1 MARYNNGMRLSR
13 FVCNEIKV
21 IEEIL
26 EGREM
31 PNYYSV
37 RDVTKKLFK
46 YYVEEKEIQANE
58 AIENICHFLDS
69 RNILYSRKEI
79 NGLAEWYDVK
89 KSTLLRRSVEP
100 LVFSKTDQEIL
111 MSLGKREE
119 QRLLFSFMLIA
130 KFQRLYTKMQ
140 EPNKIYYDINS
151 VGALVGMNVGAV
163 RRGIKE
169 IGLCGFILAPFD
181 SSCIIV
187 NCLSDDDEKEVLSI
201 YDFEPS
207 MNIINDIFI
216 KLVGKQE
223 KKVMAIPLD
232 DCEDC
237 IVYDSINMALRELGI
252 NAKSDI
258 SVCCKL
264 NRLSRDGYMFFLVEE
279 DDTEEF
285 LNFVAYYYR
294 NNIAN
299 NYRRMKKDGS
309 LMGVKIIWCNG
320 KIIRD
325 IYNRFMEVVK
335 EQ

>member
-1 MARYNNGMRLSR
+1 MTMRLEK
-13 FVCNEIKV
+13 FVANEVKV

-26 EGREM
+26 ESEEI
-31 PNYYSV
+31 PQYYNI
-37 RDVTKKLFK
+37 RQLTKKLFK
-46 YYVEEKEIQANE
+46 YYVEEQGQQIDE
-58 AIENICHFLDS
+58 AIENIYNFLD
-69 RNILYSRKEI
+69 RKGILYSKKEI
-79 NGLAEWYDVK
+79 NSLAEWYDPK
-89 KSTLLRRSVEP
+89 KSRKLRKDVP
-100 LVFSKTDQEIL
+100 PMVFYESEVDIIRGLE
-111 MSLGKREE
+111 KREHK
-119 QRLLFSFMLIA
+119 RMLLGFMIIA
-130 KFQRLYTKMQ
+130 KIQKLYSNMK
-140 EPNKIYYDINS
+140 EPSHIYYTINE
-151 VGALVGMNVGAV
+151 VAKFCGMNNGGKIRA
-163 RRGIKE
+163 IKE
-169 IGLCGFILAPFD
+169 LGLCGFILAPFD
-181 SSCIIV
+181 GNYLIV
-187 NCLSDDDEKEVLSI
+187 NCLSDGNEKEVLSI
-201 YDFEPS
+201 YDFEPN

-216 KLVGKQE
+216 QLVGKQE

-325 IYNRFMEVVK
+325 IYNRFIEVVK
-335 EQ
+335 E

>member
-1 MARYNNGMRLSR
+1 MAKLKLDR
-13 FVCNEIKV
+13 FVSNEVKV
-21 IEEIL
+21 VEEIL
-26 EGREM
+26 NGREL
-31 PNYYSV
+31 PSYYSV
-37 RDVTKKLFK
+37 RDITKKLFK
-46 YYVEEKEIQANE
+46 YYVEEQGLGIDE
-58 AIENICHFLDS
+58 AIENICHFLNGKD
-69 RNILYSRKEI
+69 ILYSRKEI
-79 NGLAEWYDVK
+79 NSLKEWFDPK
-89 KSTLLRRSVEP
+89 KSIPLRRGSEP
-100 LVFSKTDQEIL
+100 LVFTKTDQEIL
-111 MSLGKREE
+111 MSLNKREE
-119 QRLLFSFMLIA
+119 QRLLFGFMLIA
-130 KFQRLYTKMQ
+130 KFQKLYTKMQ

-151 VGALVGMNVGAV
+151 VGKLVGMNVGAI

-169 IGLCGFILAPFD
+169 LGLCGFILAPFD

-187 NCLSDDDEKEVLSI
+187 NCLTDDDSKTVLEVQN
-201 YDFEPS
+201 FEPDS
-207 MNIINDIFI
+207 KLIGDMFI
-216 KLVGKQE
+216 QLVGKQE

-237 IVYDSINMALRELGI
+237 IVYDSMNMALRELGI

-309 LMGVKIIWCNG
+309 LMGVKIIWCNP
-320 KIIRD
+320 KIVRD
-325 IYNRFMEVVK
+325 IYNRFMEAI
-335 EQ
+335 EE

>member
-1 MARYNNGMRLSR
+1 MANKLKLDRLVS
-13 FVCNEIKV
+13 NEVKV
-21 IEEIL
+21 IEEVLQGGEI
-26 EGREM
+26 
-31 PNYYSV
+31 PQYYSI

-46 YYVEEKEIQANE
+46 YYVEEQGLGIDE
-58 AIENICHFLDS
+58 AIKNIYNFLDS
-69 RNILYSRKEI
+69 RSILYSRKEI
-79 NGLAEWYDVK
+79 DSLKEWYDPK
-89 KSTLLRRSVEP
+89 KSIKLRKDVP
-100 LVFSKTDQEIL
+100 PMVFYESEVDIIRGLE
-111 MSLGKREE
+111 KREHK
-119 QRLLFSFMLIA
+119 RMLLGFMIIA
-130 KFQRLYTKMQ
+130 KIQKLYSNMK
-140 EPNKIYYDINS
+140 EPSHIYYTINE
-151 VGALVGMNVGAV
+151 VAKFCGMNNGGKIRA
-163 RRGIKE
+163 IKE
-169 IGLCGFILAPFD
+169 LGLCGFILAPFD
-181 SSCIIV
+181 GNYLIV
-187 NCLSDDDEKEVLSI
+187 NCLSDGNEKEVLSI

-216 KLVGKQE
+216 QLVGKQE

-258 SVCCKL
+258 SVCCRL

-294 NNIAN
+294 NNIAT

-309 LMGVKIIWCNG
+309 LMGVKVIWCNP
-320 KIIRD
+320 KIVRD

-335 EQ
+335 E